1 MQIVT
6 TTQRLVIRK
15 MTMDDATPF
24 HRYRNDLEVAQY
36 QGWETPYSLEQAE
49 ALVRDMEL
57 NDPFVLGEWTQLG
70 VALLDASHSL
80 IGDVAV
86 RLEAEEPTAEIGV
99 TFDRMYWGAG
109 YAGEAVTAVVEHC
122 LDRLGLA
129 RVVAF
134 THQHNE
140 AAQRVLERA
149 GLRFVAT
156 DGDELVYYRRAD
168 Q

>member
-6 TTQRLVIRK
+6 TTERLVIRK
-15 MTMDDATPF
+15 MVATDAPTL
-24 HRYRNDLEVAQY
+24 HRYRNDAEVARY
-36 QGWETPYSLEQAE
+36 QGWVTPYSFQQAE
-49 ALVRDMEL
+49 ALARDMEL
-57 NDPFVLGEWTQLG
+57 NDPFLLGEWTQLA

-99 TFDRMYWGAG
+99 TFDRNHWGEG

-122 LDRLGLA
+122 LEHLGLA
-129 RVVAF
+129 RIVAF
-134 THQHNE
+134 THHANE
-140 AAQRVLERA
+140 PAQRVLERA

-156 DGDELVYYRRAD
+156 DGDDLVYYRRAD
-168 Q
+168 